1 MNARTIQTDVFRE
14 TLEKMW
20 PTWVGKI
27 NDFDNILI
35 WWEMIK
41 IYVKQLT
48 TEISKTLNTNKYQL
62 AKLERRLNEI
72 KDSEKYIHKQ
82 ECKHLH
88 KTIKEYYEKQTVAAK
103 IRSRVKHFE
112 EGEKST
118 KFFFNLEKHN
128 ISNKVWTKI
137 KCKDVVHSDLT

>member
-1 MNARTIQTDVFRE
+1 
-14 TLEKMW
+14 
-20 PTWVGKI
+20 
-27 NDFDNILI
+27 
-35 WWEMIK
+35 MIK

-48 TEISKTLNTNKYQL
+48 TEISKILNTNKYQL

-82 ECKHLH
+82 ECKHFH
-88 KTIKEYYEKQTVAAK
+88 KTIKEYYEKQTEAAK

-118 KFFFNLEKHN
+118 KFFFNFRKN
-128 ISNKVWTKI
+128 IILAI
-137 KCKDVVHSDLT
+137 KYGLK